1 MPEAAIDRLADDVG
15 TAHPSLSGVNGPVAE
30 AEMFADAWVAR
41 HGGSWTVHMRLRL
54 HELTQVAFAS
64 EATLGTLRKAVDADL
79 ALAREWVEAYVRDTR
94 AQGPASGVAER
105 LIGRGQLYLWIDGG
119 HPRSMAAAT
128 RDTGTGC
135 SINTV
140 YTPPQYRRRGYA
152 TAAVAALSLM
162 LLEGGRRFCC
172 LYTDISNPTS
182 NSVYARIGYVPIRDY
197 MEIAFRA

>member
-1 MPEAAIDRLADDVG
+1 
-15 TAHPSLSGVNGPVAE
+15 
-30 AEMFADAWVAR
+30 
-41 HGGSWTVHMRLRL
+41 
-54 HELTQVAFAS
+54 
-64 EATLGTLRKAVDADL
+64 
-79 ALAREWVEAYVRDTR
+79 
-94 AQGPASGVAER
+94 
-105 LIGRGQLYLWIDGG
+105 
-119 HPRSMAAAT
+119 MAAAT

-197 MEIAFRA
+197 MEIAFQA